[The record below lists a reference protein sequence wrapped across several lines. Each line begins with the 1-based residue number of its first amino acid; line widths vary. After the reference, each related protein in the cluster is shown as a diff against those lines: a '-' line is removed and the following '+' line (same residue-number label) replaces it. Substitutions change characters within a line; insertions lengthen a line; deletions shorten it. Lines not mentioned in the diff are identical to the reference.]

1 MPMSLTPARR
11 ALLLAAMLAGLLL
24 AMLDQTI
31 VGTALPRIV
40 GALGGG
46 SLYAWAVTA
55 YLIPA
60 TVTLP
65 LYARLSDRHGRR
77 LLLLI
82 GMALFLAGSAL
93 SASAQSMAELIA
105 WRALQGFGAGALE
118 GLSFILVTDL
128 FQGRR
133 SAAWQGALAG
143 LMAFSFLVGPLLGG
157 LITDGLGWRWV
168 FLVNLPIGLVAM
180 AIVGLVVP
188 ASLGRS
194 EARDRPPDYAGMA
207 LLTAAVGLVLLGLS
221 RRGISVDGVT
231 LRGWAEPDTGGA
243 LLAGLLLLVPFW
255 LVERRAATPIVPPRL
270 LADGRT
276 GLLLATATVV
286 GAAMYAAVLLLPRY
300 FQDARDVSATHSGVL
315 IYPLLLGVLVSVN
328 VGAGVVA
335 RTSRLRPTLLAAC
348 GLIAAGALGFGAFG
362 AHTPGWQSAVFMALL
377 GCGVGPTFSGL
388 QLAMQRAVAPAQIG
402 AAMGTLILLRQVG
415 GTIALVAAQTLY
427 VSRLHGPATLD
438 SAAHA
443 TGSALL
449 WVALAG
455 ALLGALALL
464 CLPRSAARLPAPAA
478 A

>member
-1 MPMSLTPARR
+1 MDFSPLRR

-31 VGTALPRIV
+31 VGTALPQIV

-65 LYARLSDRHGRR
+65 LYARLSDRYGRR

-82 GMALFLAGSAL
+82 GMALFLSGSAL
-93 SASAQSMAELIA
+93 SASAQSMAGLIA
-105 WRALQGFGAGALE
+105 FRALQGFGAGALE

-157 LITDGLGWRWV
+157 LITDSVGWRWV
-168 FLVNLPIGLVAM
+168 FLVNLPVGLVAM
-180 AIVGLVVP
+180 AVVAAVVP

-207 LLTAAVGLVLLGLS
+207 LLTAALGLVLLGLS
-221 RRGISVDGVT
+221 RRGISVDGET
-231 LRGWAEPDTGGA
+231 LRTWTAFDTGGA

-255 LVERRAATPIVPPRL
+255 LVERRAATPIVPPSL
-270 LADGRT
+270 LADRRT
-276 GLLLATATVV
+276 GMLLATATVV
-286 GAAMYAAVLLLPRY
+286 GAAMFAGVLLLPRY

-328 VGAGVVA
+328 AGARLVA
-335 RTSRLRPTLLAAC
+335 STLRLRAVLLGSC
-348 GLIAAGALGFGAFG
+348 GLIVLGALGFASFG
-362 AHTPGWQSAVFMALL
+362 ADTPAWQSALFMALI

-402 AAMGTLILLRQVG
+402 AAMGTLILVRQMG
-415 GTIALVAAQTLY
+415 GTLALVAAQTLY
-427 VSRLHGPATLD
+427 VSRLEGSAGLD
-438 SAAHA
+438 AAAHA
-443 TGSALL
+443 TGTALL
-449 WVALAG
+449 WVGLAG
-455 ALLGALALL
+455 AVLGAAALV
-464 CLPRSAARLPAPAA
+464 CLPRSAARLPAPALPA
-478 A
+478 

>member
-1 MPMSLTPARR
+1 MSKSTCHSRYMSLPLTPVRR

-65 LYARLSDRHGRR
+65 LYARLSDRYGRR

-143 LMAFSFLVGPLLGG
+143 LVAFSFLVGPLLGG
-157 LITDGLGWRWV
+157 LITDGPGWRWV
-168 FLVNLPIGLVAM
+168 FLVNLPIGLAAM
-180 AIVGLVVP
+180 AVVRLVVP
-188 ASLGRS
+188 AGLGRS
-194 EARDRPPDYAGMA
+194 ERRDRPPDYAGMA

-231 LRGWAEPDTGGA
+231 LRAWGELDTGGA

-270 LADGRT
+270 LADRRT

-286 GAAMYAAVLLLPRY
+286 GAAMY
-300 FQDARDVSATHSGVL
+300 
-315 IYPLLLGVLVSVN
+315 
-328 VGAGVVA
+328 
-335 RTSRLRPTLLAAC
+335 
-348 GLIAAGALGFGAFG
+348 
-362 AHTPGWQSAVFMALL
+362 
-377 GCGVGPTFSGL
+377 
-388 QLAMQRAVAPAQIG
+388 
-402 AAMGTLILLRQVG
+402 
-415 GTIALVAAQTLY
+415 
-427 VSRLHGPATLD
+427 
-438 SAAHA
+438 
-443 TGSALL
+443 
-449 WVALAG
+449 
-455 ALLGALALL
+455 
-464 CLPRSAARLPAPAA
+464 
-478 A
+478 